1 MIERTNRKMNYF
13 SKAAAAGLLTASVF
27 VAGCGQVHI
36 GMIDRARVQ
45 EEAPAIKAVV
55 TEANTKLM
63 EAQSEAQA
71 KFEAN
76 PAMTTEEAQQLQMET
91 QRKMAGLNQMYS
103 VQLEQKLSVA
113 VQDVVKEKKFDIV
126 MDSSKTYPS
135 VIMGGTDITDD
146 VIQKLQ

>member
-1 MIERTNRKMNYF
+1 MNYL
-13 SKAAAAGLLTASVF
+13 SKTAAAVLLAAGTLT
-27 VAGCGQVHI
+27 AGCGQVHI
-36 GMIDRARVQ
+36 GTLDRERVQ
-45 EEAPAIKAVV
+45 EEAPQLKAVV
-55 TEANTKLM
+55 TEANEKLM
-63 EAQSEAQA
+63 EAQQEAQA
-71 KFEAN
+71 KFAAN
-76 PAMTTEEAQQLQMET
+76 PGMTPEESQQLQMET

-103 VQLEQKLSVA
+103 VQLEQKLNVA

>member
-13 SKAAAAGLLTASVF
+13 RKAAAAGLLTASVF

>member
-1 MIERTNRKMNYF
+1 
-13 SKAAAAGLLTASVF
+13 
-27 VAGCGQVHI
+27 
-36 GMIDRARVQ
+36 MIDRARVQ

-55 TEANTKLM
+55 AEANTKLM

-103 VQLEQKLSVA
+103 VQLEQKLNVA

>member
-1 MIERTNRKMNYF
+1 MIERTNREMNYF
-13 SKAAAAGLLTASVF
+13 SKAAAVGLLTASVF

-36 GMIDRARVQ
+36 GTIDRARVQ

-55 TEANTKLM
+55 M

-103 VQLEQKLSVA
+103 VQLEQKLNVA